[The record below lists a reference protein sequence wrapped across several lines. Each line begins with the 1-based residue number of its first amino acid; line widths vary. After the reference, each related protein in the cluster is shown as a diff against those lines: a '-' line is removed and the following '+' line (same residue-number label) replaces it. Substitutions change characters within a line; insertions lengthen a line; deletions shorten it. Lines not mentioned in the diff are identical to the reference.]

1 MTTSGGGG
9 AAAAPSI
16 TQADAQAGSWF
27 TGAEG
32 SSNIWPEHSTP
43 TGNATAIGV
52 KADSRPCN
60 ATA

>member
-1 MTTSGGGG
+1 ME
-9 AAAAPSI
+9 PSI
-16 TQADAQAGSWF
+16 TQADAHAGSWF

-32 SSNIWPEHSTP
+32 SSRVWPEHSTP

-52 KADSRPCN
+52 KADSSPCN